1 MVPEWSKGRCAW
13 LKRALGL
20 TVSTHD
26 TSESMVK
33 HELITMFNHLLQEE
47 RRWTCSGLKKGLI
60 GKRLTL
66 ESDCVEA

>member
-1 MVPEWSKGRCAW
+1 MVPEWSKGRDAW

-47 RRWTCSGLKKGLI
+47 RRWTCSQ
-60 GKRLTL
+60 
-66 ESDCVEA
+66 V